1 MFALL
6 IGLPGMGK
14 TSLALRSVEAAR
26 KHGLEVLV
34 YDPRLSTV
42 WGKVA
47 LLTDDVERLGRVA
60 LAQDWQRR
68 PATVRCLV
76 VVDEA
81 GFDEQAARPMLTRL
95 ATQYRHHGHSVLAIA
110 HYYKQLPPAVRT
122 GAADTLYLY
131 QQGIDQARQAAQ
143 DWNRPELVQAVDLEK
158 GQALKATRTSRQ
170 VEKLQNLCPC

>member
-1 MFALL
+1 L

-26 KHGLEVLV
+26 RHGLEVLV
-34 YDPRLSTV
+34 YDPRLSPV

-47 LLTDDVERLGRVA
+47 LLTDDIERLGKVA
-60 LAQDWQRR
+60 LAQDWKRQ

-81 GFDEQAARPMLTRL
+81 GFDEQLARPVLTRL

-110 HYYKQLPPAVRT
+110 HYYKQMPPAVRT

-131 QQGIDQARQAAQ
+131 QQGIDQARQAAK
-143 DWNRPELVQAVDLEK
+143 DWNRPELVGAVDLEQ
-158 GQALKATRTSRQ
+158 GEALKATRDCRK
-170 VEKLQNLCPC
+170 VVKLRNLCPC